1 MALYVNAL
9 PKQNKQSKYKQI
21 NKQKQKTQYKTKQT
35 NKQKIT
41 TTTKTKQ
48 IKTNWNNGKKKQPK
62 SN

>member
-48 IKTNWNNGKKKQPK
+48 IKTN
-62 SN
+62 